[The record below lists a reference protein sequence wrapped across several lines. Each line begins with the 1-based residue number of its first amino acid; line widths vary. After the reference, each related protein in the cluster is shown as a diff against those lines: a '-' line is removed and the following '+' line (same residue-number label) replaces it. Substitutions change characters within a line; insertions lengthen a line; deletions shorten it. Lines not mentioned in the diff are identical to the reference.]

1 LPITW
6 VTDVQIENARAFS
19 ISTFQDLSND
29 TKNTPMRGVLPLV
42 VEL

>member
-1 LPITW
+1 M
-6 VTDVQIENARAFS
+6 ENARAFL

-29 TKNTPMRGVLPLV
+29 TKNTAMQGVFPLA